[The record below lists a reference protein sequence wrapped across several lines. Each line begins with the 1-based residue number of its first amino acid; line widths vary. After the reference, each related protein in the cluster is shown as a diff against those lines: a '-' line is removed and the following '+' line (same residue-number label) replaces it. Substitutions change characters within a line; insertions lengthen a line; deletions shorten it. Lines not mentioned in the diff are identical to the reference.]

1 MKTVEKYK
9 TFDELKAAEKAASDT
24 KASLKKHAS
33 FEMLVNKI
41 YTAKTGK
48 SIASK
53 AATLNGK

>member
-1 MKTVEKYK
+1 MKTIERYK
-9 TFDELKAAEKAASDT
+9 TFEQLKSAEKSASDT

-33 FEMLVNKI
+33 FEILVNKI

-53 AATLNGK
+53 AAISNSK

>member
-1 MKTVEKYK
+1 MKTVEKYT
-9 TFDELKAAEKAASDT
+9 TFEQLKAAEKAASDT

-41 YTAKTGK
+41 YIAKTGK
-48 SIASK
+48 SMASK

>member
-1 MKTVEKYK
+1 MKTVEKYT
-9 TFDELKAAEKAASDT
+9 TFEQLKAAEKSASDT

-41 YTAKTGK
+41 YIAKTGK